1 MLRSTNAMVLGEDH
15 APVLAGGG
23 VTPHAADREPHI
35 IRRQPLRQMQD
46 ANVQSSPPTV
56 VHVPPNQH
64 QALLANP
71 TGGQIGV
78 GRHRSSPLRANGHTS
93 ENTPPMT
100 VSPSRHGHH
109 GRARGR
115 HGGHERQAQLHP
127 DLSFHSGS
135 ATALIPEWKSKGLKV
150 GEVTSKELRKL
161 SWIQPTPNQPTARRL
176 FSSPHVHHASP
187 HTPKSRS
194 FRPQQK
200 LAFSGLVTPALSG
213 TSRDSSTTELLGE
226 AVPGSAADSREIVR
240 RERDCMYT
248 HLMVIDLGHSTHTTC
263 PCCINFLQD
272 FSLDSSPSSTSSRR
286 QRRIMIQ
293 IDSPERSPRS
303 PPLHTSSPASA
314 SKRRARRLVIQ
325 ADSSE
330 QVPMSPPMLRRSK
343 LLTALTS
350 DCMQTDF

>member
-226 AVPGSAADSREIVR
+226 AVPGSAADSREI
-240 RERDCMYT
+240 
-248 HLMVIDLGHSTHTTC
+248 
-263 PCCINFLQD
+263 D